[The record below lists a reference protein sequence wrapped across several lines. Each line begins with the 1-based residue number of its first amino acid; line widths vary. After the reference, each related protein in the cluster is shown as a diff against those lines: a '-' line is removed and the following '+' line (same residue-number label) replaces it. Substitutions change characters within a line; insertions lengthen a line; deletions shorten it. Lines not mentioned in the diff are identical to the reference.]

1 MSRTVNS
8 SLPRSAVPGTTNG
21 SEAPTRTRRTGTL
34 VKSEEWWRDH
44 YYDFERRGYK
54 LRPRYDP
61 LWEPSWIKS
70 KKDFYSV
77 EDGQALIVGR
87 HNSLIFLTHVCGE
100 RREQ

>member
-8 SLPRSAVPGTTNG
+8 SLPPSVALGATNG
-21 SEAPTRTRRTGTL
+21 SEVPTRTRRTGTL
-34 VKSEEWWRDH
+34 VKSEEWWRDN
-44 YYDFERRGYK
+44 YYDIERRGYK

-77 EDGQALIVGR
+77 EDGQASIVGC
-87 HNSLIFLTHVCGE
+87 HISLSFITQEGGE

>member
-8 SLPRSAVPGTTNG
+8 SLPPSAVLAATNG
-21 SEAPTRTRRTGTL
+21 SEAPTHTRRTGTL

-44 YYDFERRGYK
+44 YYDIERRGYK
-54 LRPRYDP
+54 LRPRYEP
-61 LWEPSWIKS
+61 HWEPSWIKS

-77 EDGQALIVGR
+77 EDGQALIVGCR
-87 HNSLIFLTHVCGE
+87 ISLIFITQEGGE